1 MTKCPLYYLSRNAET
16 DLDDIWDYISD
27 RNIDAA
33 DRLIDGF
40 KSGFNLLAQQSL
52 LGEIF
57 DLERPFLR
65 RFTRGN
71 YVIYY
76 QTSTDPITIVR
87 VLHGARDAEGLV

>member
-1 MTKCPLYYLSRNAET
+1 MKESNLYKSTRTADADLVNIWNYIAERNLPAATRLT
-16 DLDDIWDYISD
+16 DD
-27 RNIDAA
+27 
-33 DRLIDGF
+33 LIDVCE
-40 KSGFNLLAQQSL
+40 LLGRTPF

-57 DLERPFLR
+57 DPERRFLR